1 MLPLIEPTA
10 NQYVCA
16 RPIVDSSNDVLSK
29 TPLDW
34 ILTKLRYAVS
44 VNASPLSVATS
55 KRLSIHPWKGA
66 IGALLGSEDG
76 TADGP
81 DDDTPDGD
89 PVTLGWMLRLSEGD
103 AVAVGCSLEV
113 GNSDPIEVGMLD
125 GDEFGLLLALGLF
138 VGPIVGSELGFV
150 VGTADSVG

>member
-1 MLPLIEPTA
+1 MTAGFSEGLPEGCNVGLE
-10 NQYVCA
+10 
-16 RPIVDSSNDVLSK
+16 L
-29 TPLDW
+29 
-34 ILTKLRYAVS
+34 KLGV
-44 VNASPLSVATS
+44 P
-55 KRLSIHPWKGA
+55 
-66 IGALLGSEDG
+66 
-76 TADGP
+76 DGP
-81 DDDTPDGD
+81 NDDNPDGD

-125 GDEFGLLLALGLF
+125 DDEFGLLLALGLF